1 MGIMDGVRDAGP
13 AAAAGAGAPPL
24 RLADDWE
31 RLAYLR
37 EVCELLWPPS
47 AEMTLYGGAHGWPQ
61 LTGAVRPRSLGGG
74 ADRPEGRDF
83 VLIPGVRHPR
93 LLVPASPRA
102 AAAALRHYGQPRS
115 WAARMGVA
123 AFALGLTSGLGG
135 SVLGVR
141 VRLTAPPEAESVES
155 YLKSVISPDIR
166 VSIRLGPARANRK
179 PVLQL
184 HTPTGEPAGFV
195 KIGFNALTRDLV
207 RAESASLARLE
218 QTGLDGIS
226 VPRVI
231 HHDQWRGLDVL
242 VLSALPVWRRRRVL
256 TPPQLSAA
264 MDTVARVGGLQQ
276 GPPASDSYLSQLRN
290 RLEAADPGPE
300 RAALLEALDT
310 LAATGLCAGLTF
322 GAWHGDW
329 SPWNMAS
336 TRAGLLVWDWERFAC
351 GVPLG
356 FDALH
361 YWLQTE
367 VGPLHRDPLAAAND
381 CLDHAAGL
389 LASFG
394 INAAQARLT
403 AALYLADMAIRY
415 LVDRQAQA
423 GAPLGAPGTW
433 LIPALVGEVAQYR
446 AQQNGKH

>member
-1 MGIMDGVRDAGP
+1 MGIMDGVRDARP

-31 RLAYLR
+31 RLSYLR
-37 EVCELLWPPS
+37 EVCELLWPPT

-61 LTGAVRPRSLGGG
+61 LSGAVRPRSLGG
-74 ADRPEGRDF
+74 AARHESRDF

-93 LLVPASPRA
+93 LLVPAAPRA
-102 AAAALRHYGQPRS
+102 AAAALRQYGQPRS
-115 WAARMGVA
+115 WPARMGVA
-123 AFALGLTSGLGG
+123 AFAMGLASGLGG
-135 SVLGVR
+135 TLLGVR
-141 VRLTAPPEAESVES
+141 VRVTAPPEAESVES
-155 YLKSVISPDIR
+155 YLKSVLSPDIR

-184 HTPTGEPAGFV
+184 HTTTGEPAGFV

-207 RAESASLARLE
+207 RAEAASLTWLE
-218 QTGLDGIS
+218 RAGLAGIS
-226 VPRVI
+226 VPRVV
-231 HHDQWRGLDVL
+231 HHDQWHGMDVL
-242 VLSALPVWRRRRVL
+242 VLSALPVWQRRRVL
-256 TPPQLSAA
+256 TPAQLASA

-276 GPPASDSYLSQLRN
+276 GALASDAYLRQVRD
-290 RLEAADPGPE
+290 RLEAADPGAE
-300 RAALLEALDT
+300 RSVLLEALDT
-310 LAATGLCAGLTF
+310 LAGTGLCAGLTF

-336 TRAGLLVWDWERFAC
+336 TRAGLLVWDWERFTS
-351 GVPLG
+351 GVPRG

-361 YWLQTE
+361 YWLQSE
-367 VGPLHRDPLAAAND
+367 VGPQHRDPLAAATD
-381 CLDHAAGL
+381 CLAHAAGL
-389 LASFG
+389 LAPFG
-394 INAAQARLT
+394 IDAAQARLT
-403 AALYLADMAIRY
+403 AALYLADVATRY
-415 LVDRQAQA
+415 LEDRQAAA

>member
-1 MGIMDGVRDAGP
+1 MGIMDGVRDARP
-13 AAAAGAGAPPL
+13 VAAAGAGAPPL

-37 EVCELLWPPS
+37 EVCELLWPPT

-61 LTGAVRPRSLGGG
+61 LTGAARPRARGGNG
-74 ADRPEGRDF
+74 RPEGRDF

-93 LLVPASPRA
+93 LLVPAVPRA
-102 AAAALRHYGQPRS
+102 AAAALRQYGQPRS
-115 WAARMGVA
+115 WPARMGVA
-123 AFALGLTSGLGG
+123 AFALGLASGLGG
-135 SVLGVR
+135 TLLGVR
-141 VRLTAPPEAESVES
+141 VRVTAPPEAESVES
-155 YLKSVISPDIR
+155 YLKSVLSPDIR

-184 HTPTGEPAGFV
+184 HTPSGEAAGFA
-195 KIGFNALTRDLV
+195 KIGFNALTGDLV
-207 RAESASLARLE
+207 RAEAASLTWLE
-218 QTGLDGIS
+218 RTGLAGIS
-226 VPRVI
+226 VPRVL
-231 HHDQWRGLDVL
+231 HHGQWHGMDVL
-242 VLSALPVWRRRRVL
+242 VLSALPVWQRRRA
-256 TPPQLSAA
+256 LSAARLAAA

-276 GPPASDSYLSQLRN
+276 GALASEAYLRQLRE
-290 RLEAADPGPE
+290 RLEAADPGAE
-300 RAALLEALDT
+300 RSALLQALDT
-310 LAATGLCAGLTF
+310 LTATGLATGLTF

-336 TRAGLLVWDWERFAC
+336 TTGGLLVWDWERFAS

-361 YWLQTE
+361 YWLQSE
-367 VGPLHRDPLAAAND
+367 VGPQHRDPLEAASD
-381 CLDHAAGL
+381 CIEPAAGL
-389 LASFG
+389 LAPFG
-394 INAAQARLT
+394 IDATQARLT
-403 AALYLADMAIRY
+403 AALYLADVATRY

-433 LIPALVGEVAQYR
+433 LIPALVGEVARFR

>member
-1 MGIMDGVRDAGP
+1 MGIMDGVRDASP
-13 AAAAGAGAPPL
+13 AAAAGAPPL

-37 EVCELLWPPS
+37 EVCELLWPPT
-47 AEMTLYGGAHGWPQ
+47 AEMTLYGGAHGWPI
-61 LTGAVRPRSLGGG
+61 TGAVRPRAPSGTSR
-74 ADRPEGRDF
+74 ADGRDF

-93 LLVPASPRA
+93 LLVPAVPRA
-102 AAAALRHYGQPRS
+102 AAAALRQYGQPRS

-123 AFALGLTSGLGG
+123 AFALGLASGLGG
-135 SVLGVR
+135 TLLGVR
-141 VRLTAPPEAESVES
+141 VRVTAPPEAESIES
-155 YLKSVISPDIR
+155 YLKSVLTPDIR

-184 HTPTGEPAGFV
+184 HTTSGQAAGFV
-195 KIGFNALTRDLV
+195 KVGFNPLTRDLV
-207 RAESASLARLE
+207 RAEAVSLAWLE
-218 QTGLDGIS
+218 STGLDGIS

-231 HHDQWRGLDVL
+231 HHGQWHGMDVL
-242 VLSALPVWRRRRVL
+242 VLSGLPVWQRRRGL
-256 TPPQLSAA
+256 SAAQLSAA
-264 MDTVARVGGLQQ
+264 MDTVARVGGLQE
-276 GPPASDSYLSQLRN
+276 GAVASDVYLQQLQE

-300 RAALLEALDT
+300 RSALLEALDT
-310 LAATGLCAGLTF
+310 IAATGLSTGLTF

-336 TRAGLLVWDWERFAC
+336 TTGGLLVWDWERFAS

-361 YWLQTE
+361 YWLQSE
-367 VGPLHRDPLAAAND
+367 VGPRHRDPLAAATD
-381 CLDHAAGL
+381 CLEQAATL
-389 LASFG
+389 LAPFG
-394 INAAQARLT
+394 IVAASARLT
-403 AALYLADMAIRY
+403 AALYLADMATRY
-415 LVDRQAQA
+415 LVDRQAAA

-433 LIPALVGEVAQYR
+433 LIPALVAEVDRLR

>member
-1 MGIMDGVRDAGP
+1 MGIMDGVRDARP
-13 AAAAGAGAPPL
+13 AAAVGAGASPL

-37 EVCELLWPPS
+37 EVCELLWPPT

-61 LTGAVRPRSLGGG
+61 ITGAARPRALGGT
-74 ADRPEGRDF
+74 ARAEGRDF

-93 LLVPASPRA
+93 LLVPAAPRA
-102 AAAALRHYGQPRS
+102 AAAALRQYGQPRS
-115 WAARMGVA
+115 WPARMGVA
-123 AFALGLTSGLGG
+123 AFALGLASGLGG
-135 SVLGVR
+135 TLLGVR
-141 VRLTAPPEAESVES
+141 VRVTAPPEAESIES
-155 YLKSVISPDIR
+155 YLKSVLSPDIR

-184 HTPTGEPAGFV
+184 HTPSGEAAGFV

-207 RAESASLARLE
+207 RAEAVSLAWLE
-218 QTGLDGIS
+218 RTGLAGIS

-231 HHDQWRGLDVL
+231 HHDQWHGMDVL
-242 VLSALPVWRRRRVL
+242 VLSALPVWQRRRA
-256 TPPQLSAA
+256 LSAAHLAGA

-276 GPPASDSYLSQLRN
+276 GALASDAYLRQLRE
-290 RLEAADPGPE
+290 RLEAADQGQE
-300 RAALLEALDT
+300 RSALLDALDT
-310 LAATGLCAGLTF
+310 IAATGQCTGLTF

-336 TRAGLLVWDWERFAC
+336 TTGGLLVWDWERFAS
-351 GVPLG
+351 GVPRG

-361 YWLQTE
+361 YWLQSE
-367 VGPLHRDPLAAAND
+367 VGPQHRDPLAAATD
-381 CLDHAAGL
+381 CPEHAAGL
-389 LASFG
+389 LAPFG
-394 INAAQARLT
+394 IDPARARLT
-403 AALYLADMAIRY
+403 AALYLADVATRY
-415 LVDRQAQA
+415 LVDRQAAA

-433 LIPALVGEVAQYR
+433 LIPALMGEVARFR

>member
-1 MGIMDGVRDAGP
+1 MGIMDGVRDARP
-13 AAAAGAGAPPL
+13 AAAVGAGASPL

-37 EVCELLWPPS
+37 EVCELLWPPT

-61 LTGAVRPRSLGGG
+61 ITGAVRPRALGGT
-74 ADRPEGRDF
+74 ARAEGRDF

-93 LLVPASPRA
+93 LLVPAAPRA
-102 AAAALRHYGQPRS
+102 AAAALRQYGQPRS
-115 WAARMGVA
+115 WPARMGVA
-123 AFALGLTSGLGG
+123 AFALGLASGLGG
-135 SVLGVR
+135 TLLGVR
-141 VRLTAPPEAESVES
+141 VRVTAPPEAESIES
-155 YLKSVISPDIR
+155 YLKSVLSPDIR

-184 HTPTGEPAGFV
+184 HTPSGEAAGFV

-207 RAESASLARLE
+207 RAEAVSLAWLE
-218 QTGLDGIS
+218 RTGLAGIS

-231 HHDQWRGLDVL
+231 HHDQWHGMDVL
-242 VLSALPVWRRRRVL
+242 VLSALPVWQRRR
-256 TPPQLSAA
+256 TLSAAHLSGA

-276 GPPASDSYLSQLRN
+276 GALASDAYLRQLRE
-290 RLEAADPGPE
+290 RLEAADQGQE
-300 RAALLEALDT
+300 RSALLDALDT
-310 LAATGLCAGLTF
+310 IAATGLCTGLTF

-336 TRAGLLVWDWERFAC
+336 TTGGLLVWDWERFAS
-351 GVPLG
+351 GVPRG

-361 YWLQTE
+361 YWLQSE
-367 VGPLHRDPLAAAND
+367 VGPQHRDPLAAATD
-381 CLDHAAGL
+381 CLEHAAGL
-389 LASFG
+389 LAPFG
-394 INAAQARLT
+394 IDPARARLT
-403 AALYLADMAIRY
+403 AALYLADVATRY
-415 LVDRQAQA
+415 LVDRQAAA

-433 LIPALVGEVAQYR
+433 LIPALMGEVARFR